1 MIPQCRIIRPNLVP
15 NRDFDSTEAQFVET
29 EPSSRPPASGR
40 TVFGNPA
47 APVFLPSPGE
57 DSEAAFH
64 QILGLLDAPAHEHSE
79 VAIRIPPGPCIL
91 GIHIP
96 YAEHVNRDVRR
107 ILADELPLE
116 RGQEFPAVLVPPFF
130 CLAGAPIGH
139 REAVRRSCDRKFH
152 DAGI

>member
-1 MIPQCRIIRPNLVP
+1 MIRPNFVP
-15 NRDFDSTEAQFVET
+15 NRDFDSIEVQFAET
-29 EPSSRPPASGR
+29 GPSSRPPARGR
-40 TVFGNPA
+40 TVFGRQ
-47 APVFLPSPGE
+47 APVFSAAPGE

-79 VAIRIPPGPCIL
+79 IAIRIPLGPCIR

-107 ILADELPLE
+107 VLAGELPLE
-116 RGQEFPAVLVPPFF
+116 RGQEFPAVFVPPVF

-139 REAVRRSCDRKFH
+139 SEAVRRSCDRKFH
-152 DAGI
+152 DAGN